1 MKSSTTILLTA
12 LAISSV
18 VDFADAHGRLISP
31 PHRGYIGKL
40 PKYAGLVPIN
50 YDDNGLSAGGIG
62 GTKGG
67 KHGVCGD
74 PYSGVRQHE
83 TGGTYGLFPVHG
95 SKVVGACYAPGSTVD
110 LQVQLTANHKGYFQ
124 FGLCKLNGKHDKETN
139 ECFQTLIQPN
149 GDKQWQVPP
158 GNEVFTIQSVL
169 PAGVTCEGDSHCVLR
184 WHYVGWNNPGVDIN
198 GQEQFWNC
206 ADVYISN
213 TCGSNPAPSSA
224 TPSTSPRTTSAVPTS
239 TKAPST
245 SPSTTVTVVPT
256 STKAPSTTPQTTV
269 AAPTSS
275 PKPTQ
280 KPTHSP
286 STTTPTYAT
295 LPPKTTQPSYP
306 TQPPKTT
313 ASPTSPTQ
321 APSQCGQCANCYYPL
336 SGACFV
342 GWTAAQCA
350 SIPQLKWCGSSA

>member
-1 MKSSTTILLTA
+1 
-12 LAISSV
+12 
-18 VDFADAHGRLISP
+18 
-31 PHRGYIGKL
+31 
-40 PKYAGLVPIN
+40 
-50 YDDNGLSAGGIG
+50 GIG

-245 SPSTTVTVVPT
+245 PPRTTTATSPPKTTR
-256 STKAPSTTPQTTV
+256 
-269 AAPTSS
+269 
-275 PKPTQ
+275 
-280 KPTHSP
+280 SP
-286 STTTPTYAT
+286 STTTPVN
-295 LPPKTTQPSYP
+295 P
-306 TQPPKTT
+306 TQTP
-313 ASPTSPTQ
+313 
-321 APSQCGQCANCYYPL
+321 APGQCGSCANCYYAPND
-336 SGACFV
+336 SCFV
-342 GWTAAQCA
+342 GWTASQCA
-350 SIPQLKWCGSSA
+350 TVPLFKWCGAAAVKVPSRVSAEVSTELVSLHGQCGGRYYTGPTHCHDDARCVALDEYFSECVAKSAL